1 MITDLKT
8 IKQSC
13 TACGGSGF
21 ILKPNG
27 EDFILEDCT
36 CLLEITRQI
45 QLTKANIP
53 KQYWDFSIDNMD
65 GDFPTNNSTSMNTVR
80 EFIEN
85 LPQKLE
91 GGHGLWFNSP
101 PGLGKSTCICS
112 ILIAAIGCG
121 YKAYYTKSFWAVQKR
136 WAALKDTRAAYDVD
150 AMLRSDILA
159 VEEMEKIY
167 LSESDDSLNNKMF
180 FDFLMDTYDSKKS
193 LLVSSNIPIDMV
205 LKKFPTYIGDRL
217 RLLTEVKFKGET
229 ARKRQKK
236 KGTR

>member
-1 MITDLKT
+1 MITDLRT

-13 TACGGSGF
+13 TACGGTGF
-21 ILKPNG
+21 ILKPDG
-27 EDFILEDCT
+27 DDFILDDCT
-36 CLLEITRQI
+36 CLLEITRQV

-53 KQYWDFSIDNMD
+53 KQYWDFGIDNMD
-65 GDFPTNNSTSMNTVR
+65 GDFPKNNIESMDVVR

-85 LPQKLE
+85 LPKKLE
-91 GGHGLWFNSP
+91 DGHGLWFSSA

-112 ILIAAIGCG
+112 ILSVAIQCG

-136 WAALKDTRAAYDVD
+136 WAALREPRAAHDVD
-150 AMLRSDILA
+150 LMLKSDILA